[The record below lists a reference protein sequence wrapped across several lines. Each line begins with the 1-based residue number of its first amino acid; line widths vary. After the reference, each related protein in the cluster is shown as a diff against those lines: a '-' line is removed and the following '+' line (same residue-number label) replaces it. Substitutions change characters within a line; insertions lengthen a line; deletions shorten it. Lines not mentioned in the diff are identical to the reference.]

1 MEAEEKELK
10 SSIKCK
16 IMASFFLLILMIGIS
31 VTWILQRVLQKTLIE
46 KGLEEEAITDILST
60 FMVSGAGIS
69 MLAMLVAIGV
79 AYILSRSIAEPIK
92 KLTKVIE
99 DISTGK
105 LDTEIDPELK
115 NSKDEIGRLAN
126 AFDRTIVSL
135 KLAMKQTAPQ
145 LKKALEEKEKTERK
159 LKAQLKFMEK
169 TLDELYLKRSKKD
182 EISEKDISDSL
193 GIS

>member
-31 VTWILQRVLQKTLIE
+31 VTWILQGVLQKTLIE

-115 NSKDEIGRLAN
+115 NS
-126 AFDRTIVSL
+126 
-135 KLAMKQTAPQ
+135 
-145 LKKALEEKEKTERK
+145 
-159 LKAQLKFMEK
+159 
-169 TLDELYLKRSKKD
+169 
-182 EISEKDISDSL
+182 
-193 GIS
+193 